1 LSGTRRSVRAY
12 LRPAEPVGKEPDYR
26 FTLANERTFLA
37 YVRTAL
43 GLDAAGLAVAQFLD
57 RSTAQLRV
65 TLAVA
70 AILLAI
76 AVTALGYQ
84 RWWQVE
90 RAMRL
95 ELPLPPIRLPLVLA
109 AGMVLLSAIAIVLVA
124 TR

>member
-1 LSGTRRSVRAY
+1 
-12 LRPAEPVGKEPDYR
+12 
-26 FTLANERTFLA
+26 
-37 YVRTAL
+37 
-43 GLDAAGLAVAQFLD
+43 
-57 RSTAQLRV
+57 
-65 TLAVA
+65 
-70 AILLAI
+70 
-76 AVTALGYQ
+76 VTALGYQ